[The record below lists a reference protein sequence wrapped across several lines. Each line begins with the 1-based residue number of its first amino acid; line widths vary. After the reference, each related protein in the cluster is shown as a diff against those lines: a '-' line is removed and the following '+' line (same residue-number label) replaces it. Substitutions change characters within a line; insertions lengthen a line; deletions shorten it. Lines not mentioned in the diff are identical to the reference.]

1 MILVF
6 GASGKTGSATVDAL
20 QARGAA
26 FRAVYR
32 DPAKLAAA
40 RRRGVEAVSA
50 DYRDSGSLD
59 AALAG
64 AERVFLVAPPVPDL
78 AEMEG
83 AAVAAALRAG
93 VRNVVK
99 VSAWDVPRGRYQF
112 TAPHQVS
119 EARIVRSGMDWTFL
133 RPNGFMQQLLASAAM
148 IRDTG
153 TWVFPL
159 AGAVS
164 VIDTRDVGRVA
175 AHCLTGS
182 GHEGQAYEL
191 SGPEGLTQDGQMAI
205 LSEAVGREIRYVA
218 PPDEEWRAGA
228 LAAGLPEWLVD
239 RLIDLQ
245 RYFRNGEG
253 ARVTGEV
260 ERLTGSPPT
269 PFHRFAE
276 DYAAA
281 FR

>member
-20 QARGAA
+20 RARGVA
-26 FRAVYR
+26 FRAAYR

-40 RRRGVEAVSA
+40 RRRGVDAVAA
-50 DYRDSGSLD
+50 DYRDAALLD

-64 AERVFLVAPPVPDL
+64 IERVFLVAPPVPDL
-78 AEMEG
+78 LELER
-83 AAVAAALRAG
+83 AAVAAAVRAG
-93 VRNVVK
+93 VRHVVK
-99 VSAWDVPRGRYQF
+99 LSAWDVPRGRYLF
-112 TAPHQVS
+112 TLPHQAV
-119 EARIVRSGMDWTFL
+119 EALLVGSGMEWTFL
-133 RPNGFMQQLLASAAM
+133 RPNGFMQQLLASAPM

-153 TWVFPL
+153 TWVFPFG
-159 AGAVS
+159 GAS
-164 VIDTRDVGRVA
+164 AVIDTRDVGRVA
-175 AHCLTGS
+175 AECLAGS
-182 GHEGQAYEL
+182 GHQGQAYEL
-191 SGPEGLTQDGQMAI
+191 SGPEPLTQEQQMAT
-205 LSEAVGREIRYVA
+205 LSQALGREIRYVA

-245 RYFRNGEG
+245 RYFRGGEG
-253 ARVTGEV
+253 ARVTQEV

-269 PFHRFAE
+269 SFHRFAQ
-276 DYAAA
+276 DYASA